1 MSDETHPTIYVIE
14 LEIEATP
21 TRRYIQLANLIG
33 CAQKL
38 GFTLASEPKEIS
50 S

>member
-1 MSDETHPTIYVIE
+1 MSEDSNPTIYVIE

-21 TRRYIQLANLIG
+21 TRRYVQLANLIG

-38 GFTLASEPKEIS
+38 GFTLASEPREIS
-50 S
+50 